1 MSKFPQTARAF
12 EQVACRRVEEQLDL
26 QLAETLI
33 VKDEMDD
40 LDPKEKRAL
49 RAMLKMELDARR

>member
-1 MSKFPQTARAF
+1 MIYFWWDAGQQF
-12 EQVACRRVEEQLDL
+12 WLF
-26 QLAETLI
+26 TLYD
-33 VKDEMDD
+33 KDEMDD